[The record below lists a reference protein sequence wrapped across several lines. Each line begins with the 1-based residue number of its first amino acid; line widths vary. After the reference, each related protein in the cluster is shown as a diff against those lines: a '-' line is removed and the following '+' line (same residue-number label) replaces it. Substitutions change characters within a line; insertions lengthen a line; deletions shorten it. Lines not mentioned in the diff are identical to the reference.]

1 MGMRVRHIILSF
13 VLLLAAV
20 SCSSPLEKKLREL
33 DDVIQHR
40 ENYARLFE
48 HKTDSLRTAFAN
60 ADCDSAKWSGAY
72 ALYNAYRNYQMDS
85 AMLYLD
91 RMADYPEYSTS
102 SLQSVLHTDIL
113 ISMRDY
119 DRAADILQSIDTLS
133 LAPEEKALFFHNC
146 LLLYANMAVDEF
158 LPQPVREEML
168 RKRYEYRKRYISC
181 PAIDSFEH
189 IRRQAIQMYEDGKP
203 EDAIPIL
210 EQLYEGC
217 TSLRKKE
224 DAAYSLANAYLVAG
238 NREMTEYWFA
248 QSSVHSMKE
257 PNRVYLSL
265 YQLALMLFEDND
277 LKRAS
282 QYTRIAM
289 TDALECNYSPRIFN
303 SAISQ
308 LAIVKAVDRANFIE
322 KTGLSV
328 IIAVFAVLLSVIAFL
343 FARTYRQSTRLH
355 EASLQLETTNGQLE
369 EANKIK
375 EGYVARYVILSADY
389 LGKIEV
395 FRHKLRVAMKEG
407 DTDAINRLLRDP
419 RFYEEEYRN
428 FYRVF
433 DETFLGIF
441 PDFVENVNSLLREDA
456 RFSLK
461 HGNELPTGLRIL
473 AAIKLG
479 ITDSGKIAEFLS
491 CAPSSVY
498 THRCKIKKAA
508 LCPPEEFEDRVSG
521 ILK

>member
-1 MGMRVRHIILSF
+1 MRGHHILLPVI
-13 VLLLAAV
+13 LLLAAV

-33 DDVIQHR
+33 DDAIQHR
-40 ENYARLFE
+40 EEYARNFE
-48 HKTDSLRTAFAN
+48 LKVDSLRN
-60 ADCDSAKWSGAY
+60 EYADADGDSAKWAGAF
-72 ALYNAYRNYQMDS
+72 ALYNAYRYYQMDS
-85 AMLYLD
+85 AMLYLG
-91 RMADYPEYSTS
+91 RISGYPEYSS
-102 SLQSVLHTDIL
+102 PAMQSVLHTDIL

-119 DRAADILQSIDTLS
+119 DRAADILQSVDTLS

-158 LPQPVREEML
+158 LPQSVRKEML
-168 RKRYEYRKRYISC
+168 RKRYEFRKRYISC

-203 EDAIPIL
+203 EEAIPIL
-210 EQLYEGC
+210 EELYEDC
-217 TSLRKKE
+217 TSLHRKE
-224 DAAYSLANAYLVAG
+224 DAAYSLANAYLAAG
-238 NREMTEYWFA
+238 DREMTEYWFA
-248 QSSVHSMKE
+248 QSSVHSMIE

-479 ITDSGKIAEFLS
+479 IIDSGKIAEFLS

>member
-1 MGMRVRHIILSF
+1 MGIRGNISVI
-13 VLLLAAV
+13 AV
-20 SCSSPLEKKLREL
+20 IAVTAFFSSCTSPLERKLREL
-33 DDVIQHR
+33 DDAIAHKQ
-40 ENYARLFE
+40 EYADLFRQ
-48 HKTDSLRTAFAN
+48 KTDSLTLAYSRAVS
-60 ADCDSAKWSGAY
+60 DSAKWSGASE
-72 ALYNAYRNYQMDS
+72 LFKAYRYYQMDS
-85 AMLYLD
+85 AMLYLEK
-91 RMADYPEYSTS
+91 MSEYSDYSTPS
-102 SLQSVLHTDIL
+102 MQYLLQTEIL

-119 DRAADILQSIDTLS
+119 DRAGNLLQSVDTLTLS
-133 LAPEEKALFFHNC
+133 PEEKAMFFHSC

-158 LPQPVREEML
+158 LPQSVREEMF

-181 PAIDSFEH
+181 PAIDSFEY

-203 EDAIPIL
+203 DEAIPIL
-210 EQLYEGC
+210 EKLYEDC
-217 TSLRKKE
+217 TSLHRKE

-265 YQLALMLFEDND
+265 YQLALMLFEDHD

-282 QYTRIAM
+282 QYTRVAM

-322 KTGLSV
+322 KTGLTV
-328 IIAVFAVLLSVIAFL
+328 IIIVFAVLLSIIAFL
-343 FARTYRQSTRLH
+343 FARTYRQSSRLH
-355 EASLQLETTNGQLE
+355 ETSRQLETTNGQLE

-375 EGYVARYVILSADY
+375 EGYVARYITLSADY
-389 LGKIEV
+389 LGKIEE

-428 FYRVF
+428 FYKVF

-461 HGNELPTGLRIL
+461 HGNELPTGLRVL

-508 LCPPEEFEDRVSG
+508 LCPPEEFEDRVSE
-521 ILK
+521 I